1 MDVNK
6 ELYDM
11 KTNKKKIIASW
22 NCFVIFP
29 FTAILQ
35 RQLTDYI
42 LITIESEIL
51 LIVYQ
56 SSIYIAINSY
66 SNIKFIQKECSH
78 RALQQPIRVWQQHIE
93 FMLTYQES
101 NMELWNEIR
110 NTAESSLFRGFDVRG
125 LRGVPLLTNLHPHER
140 LTK

>member
-6 ELYDM
+6 EIYDM
-11 KTNKKKIIASW
+11 KTNKKKIIACW

-29 FTAILQ
+29 FTPILQ

-42 LITIESEIL
+42 LINKESEIL

-66 SNIKFIQKECSH
+66 SNIKFIQMERSH
-78 RALQQPIRVWQQHIE
+78 RALQPIRVWQQHIE

-125 LRGVPLLTNLHPHER
+125 LRGVPLLANLHPHER